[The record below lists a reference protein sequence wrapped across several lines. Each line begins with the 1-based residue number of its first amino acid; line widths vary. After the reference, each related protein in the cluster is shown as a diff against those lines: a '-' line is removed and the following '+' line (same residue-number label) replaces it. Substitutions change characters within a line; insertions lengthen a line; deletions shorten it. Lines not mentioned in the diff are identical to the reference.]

1 MVARHFYTLFIL
13 TLMLFKTVLSKSN
26 KMKRELDICILSEVQ
41 LGTLYCKPLE
51 LLKYLKS
58 IKPAFLIVNGNF
70 IDKNQYRRKYFSKK
84 HLLVIHQVMKMAL
97 DGCKVILVTGGD
109 DDFLKRF
116 SGLNLGNIHLRREMV
131 LKLKGE
137 EYFIV
142 PEPAESGRKGV
153 TAGLNRIAHRL
164 TSNINKI
171 AGIFPRFGRS
181 AVNSNLSL
189 FRKKN
194 PSAEEVSTFSRNSAK
209 YAIKKGY
216 KAIICGK
223 IRSPEIAEIAV
234 GKEKVK
240 YLNPGDWLQH
250 LSALEYSHGNWEI
263 YRYDELDFGLP
274 NRKLRVREQSP
285 REEEDVFIV
294 RKPIASELKE

>member
-1 MVARHFYTLFIL
+1 
-13 TLMLFKTVLSKSN
+13 MLIKTFSQNPKI
-26 KMKRELDICILSEVQ
+26 MKREIDICILSEVH

-70 IDKNQYRRKYFSKK
+70 IDKNQHRRKYFSKK

-97 DGCKVILVTGGD
+97 DGCKVVLVTSED

-116 SGLNLGNIHLRREMV
+116 SGLNLGNIHLRKEMV

-137 EYFIV
+137 EYLIL
-142 PEPAESGRKGV
+142 PEPAKSGRKGV
-153 TAGLNRIAHRL
+153 YGGINRL
-164 TSNINKI
+164 TSNINKM
-171 AGIFPRFGRS
+171 AGIFQRFGRS
-181 AVNSNLSL
+181 TENSRLPL
-189 FRKKN
+189 FRKRK
-194 PSAEEVSTFSRNSAK
+194 PSEAEVNTFSRNCAK
-209 YAIKKGY
+209 YALKKGY
-216 KAIICGK
+216 KAVICGK
-223 IRSPEIAEIAV
+223 IRNPEIAEIAV
-234 GKEKVK
+234 GKKKVK

-274 NRKLRVREQSP
+274 NPKLRVRDESTS
-285 REEEDVFIV
+285 EEEEVFIV
-294 RKPIASELKE
+294 RKPIASGLKE

>member
-1 MVARHFYTLFIL
+1 MIINTI
-13 TLMLFKTVLSKSN
+13 LSKS
-26 KMKRELDICILSEVQ
+26 KIMKRELDICILSEVH

-58 IKPAFLIVNGNF
+58 IKPAFLIVNGSF

-97 DGCKVILVTGGD
+97 DGCKVVLVTGEK

-137 EYFIV
+137 EYLIV
-142 PEPAESGRKGV
+142 PEPVKSGRKGI
-153 TAGLNRIAHRL
+153 AGGFNRLANRL
-164 TSNINKI
+164 TSNIDKM
-171 AGIFPRFGRS
+171 AGIFQRLGRS
-181 AVNSNLSL
+181 ANNSNLPL
-189 FRKKN
+189 FRKRI
-194 PSAEEVSTFSRNSAK
+194 PSTTEVNAFSQNCAK
-209 YAIKKGY
+209 YALKKGY
-216 KAIICGK
+216 HAVICGK

-234 GKEKVK
+234 DGQKVR

-250 LSALEYSHGNWEI
+250 LSALEYSHGNWGI
-263 YRYDELDFGLP
+263 YRYNDLDFGLP
-274 NRKLRVREQSP
+274 NPKLQVREENP
-285 REEEDVFIV
+285 REEEEVFIV
-294 RKPIASELKE
+294 RKPIASGLKE